1 MTHCG
6 LHWHWL
12 AHCPT
17 AVNLPS
23 RVTKA
28 GVYQAWK
35 KPIIVSVSQL
45 SEPLMSS
52 KPPEPPG
59 KEAAPPKKLS
69 NKKKRSPDAEAGRR
83 SQLAFSRW
91 PLACCVAFVLL
102 YIFHPQIHAL
112 APGIALTSLRNIA
125 AVGMFYSFSW
135 LLARSFRALMTR
147 NGKTAG
153 RRKVPRLL
161 TELVSVT
168 LFTIATMLAIGLLI
182 GRSSGGVLA
191 SSGLI
196 IAILGF
202 AIRNVLADV
211 LSGIALGLE
220 APFRIG
226 DWVEFDSITTGR
238 VTEIGWRTTRILTAD
253 DTYMILPNSQISRQM
268 LTNYSAPRKHY
279 QASVQIILR
288 HTVAASEA
296 KRLLQEAARLALEN
310 PGMVETQKAIVRAT
324 DYGVEGITYT
334 IKYWVSNFAFDME
347 CRDAMLAA
355 IDQTLRD
362 NQALPMI
369 ERVRLVVGEDKVVRG
384 E

>member
-1 MTHCG
+1 M
-6 LHWHWL
+6 
-12 AHCPT
+12 
-17 AVNLPS
+17 S
-23 RVTKA
+23 M
-28 GVYQAWK
+28 
-35 KPIIVSVSQL
+35 KP
-45 SEPLMSS
+45 
-52 KPPEPPG
+52 
-59 KEAAPPKKLS
+59 AP
-69 NKKKRSPDAEAGRR
+69 KKKRSQESEPASRPPR
-83 SQLAFSRW
+83 SFPLW
-91 PLACCVAFVLL
+91 PLAWCVGSVLF
-102 YIFHPQIHAL
+102 YIFHPQIHAVL
-112 APGIALTSLRNIA
+112 PGVALTSLHNVA
-125 AVGMFYSFSW
+125 AVAVFYSFGW
-135 LLARSFRALMTR
+135 MLARTFRAFVGR
-147 NGKTAG
+147 QSKAGG
-153 RRKVPRLL
+153 RRRTPKLL
-161 TELVSVT
+161 SELVSVT

-182 GRSSGGVLA
+182 GRSSGGILA

-226 DWVEFDSITTGR
+226 DWVEFDTATTGR

-268 LTNYSAPRKHY
+268 LTNYSAPRKQY
-279 QASVQIILR
+279 QASVQITLR
-288 HTVAASEA
+288 HTVPATRGRA
-296 KRLLQEAARLALEN
+296 LLKEAAKLALEN

-324 DYGVEGITYT
+324 EYGLEGITYT

-362 NQALPMI
+362 NEALPGV
-369 ERVRLVVGEDKVVRG
+369 ERVKLVLGQDKVFRG

>member
-1 MTHCG
+1 MNT
-6 LHWHWL
+6 
-12 AHCPT
+12 
-17 AVNLPS
+17 
-23 RVTKA
+23 
-28 GVYQAWK
+28 QAK
-35 KPIIVSVSQL
+35 R
-45 SEPLMSS
+45 
-52 KPPEPPG
+52 
-59 KEAAPPKKLS
+59 
-69 NKKKRSPDAEAGRR
+69 KRSQKPESESRKAEPRR
-83 SQLAFSRW
+83 RRRPAFSPW
-91 PLACCVAFVLL
+91 PFAWCTAAVLL
-102 YIFHPQIHAL
+102 YVFHPQIHAL
-112 APGIALTSLRNIA
+112 LPGVAISSLRNVA
-125 AVGMFYSFSW
+125 AVAIFYSSSW
-135 LLARSFRALMTR
+135 LLARSFRAFVTR
-147 NGKTAG
+147 KGKATG
-153 RRKVPRLL
+153 RRRAPKLL
-161 TELVSVT
+161 SELVSVT

-182 GRSSGGVLA
+182 GKSSGGLLA

-279 QASVQIILR
+279 QASVQITLR
-288 HTVAASEA
+288 HTVPASQA
-296 KRLLQEAARLALEN
+296 KPLLQEAAKLALEN

-324 DYGVEGITYT
+324 EYSAEGITYT

-355 IDQTLRD
+355 IDSTLRE
-362 NQALPMI
+362 NGALPRV
-369 ERVRLVVGEDKVVRG
+369 EPVRLMLGEDKIVRSVSK
-384 E
+384 ETHP

>member
-1 MTHCG
+1 MNT
-6 LHWHWL
+6 
-12 AHCPT
+12 PT
-17 AVNLPS
+17 
-23 RVTKA
+23 
-28 GVYQAWK
+28 
-35 KPIIVSVSQL
+35 
-45 SEPLMSS
+45 
-52 KPPEPPG
+52 
-59 KEAAPPKKLS
+59 
-69 NKKKRSPDAEAGRR
+69 KKKRIQKSEPDSGRR
-83 SQLAFSRW
+83 RRLAFSPW
-91 PLACCVAFVLL
+91 PFAWCAAAVLL
-102 YIFHPQIHAL
+102 YVFHPQLHAL
-112 APGIALTSLRNIA
+112 LPGVEIVSLRNVA
-125 AVGMFYSFSW
+125 AVAIFYSFGW
-135 LLARSFRALMTR
+135 LLARSFRAVVTR
-147 NGKTAG
+147 KGKATG
-153 RRKVPRLL
+153 RRKVPKLL
-161 TELVSVT
+161 SELVSVT

-182 GRSSGGVLA
+182 GKSSGGLLA

-211 LSGIALGLE
+211 LAGIALGLE

-226 DWVEFDSITTGR
+226 DWVEFDATTTGR

-279 QASVQIILR
+279 QASVQITLR
-288 HTVAASEA
+288 HTVPATQA
-296 KRLLQEAARLALEN
+296 KTLLKEAAKLALEN

-355 IDQTLRD
+355 IDHTLREHE
-362 NQALPMI
+362 ALPGI
-369 ERVRLVVGEDKVVRG
+369 ERVRLVVGHDKVVRG